1 MLLLGTRQLG
11 AVLSGRGEEAAK
23 SAGAVAQAAE
33 ERLGS
38 GLRAVWRAG
47 GRLQSAGVDLVFD
60 ALAPRPPGA
69 AALAPAAF
77 GLTRG
82 AAGAL
87 GELLPGAA
95 ALPWQELEDKLE
107 AFALFKYA
115 RERLGI
121 PATSAG
127 AAMPLAEQLRRRE
140 GLDSY
145 QAVWVTEGLGYA
157 HAAGALRAAEDPRH
171 LLSGEPAIGLPARAL
186 VALHAGM
193 GLAFAE
199 RSLAPLA
206 APGGLPSLASLWPLR
221 PLSALWPLQTPR
233 TAPGSAAAPPG
244 EAGEGST
251 LTAALD
257 RFSSLCRD
265 NAMSGHEDV
274 AREALGLV
282 ARNLHPGHVAP
293 IAERLAASAAR
304 AGSDAPLAELFWHGV
319 GRGAYFA
326 LDHSLPWALPWLPE
340 GGTTR
345 RALAGL
351 AQSAPGPVARN
362 NALAGFAWALAL
374 VNIRRP
380 EVVESLLAHLDG
392 GGWSSGAG
400 YGEPRT
406 ASEESPAGACASG
419 IAAAILVWHG
429 TAGDDA
435 WLTRFLAHAPDPAD
449 RHAAALWRRLVREP
463 CEAALAIVRGVRG
476 GRGERGRSI
485 DWGSLFRYRPLPA
498 LLAGLEGA
506 R

>member
-1 MLLLGTRQLG
+1 
-11 AVLSGRGEEAAK
+11 
-23 SAGAVAQAAE
+23 
-33 ERLGS
+33 
-38 GLRAVWRAG
+38 
-47 GRLQSAGVDLVFD
+47 
-60 ALAPRPPGA
+60 
-69 AALAPAAF
+69 
-77 GLTRG
+77 
-82 AAGAL
+82 
-87 GELLPGAA
+87 
-95 ALPWQELEDKLE
+95 
-107 AFALFKYA
+107 
-115 RERLGI
+115 
-121 PATSAG
+121 
-127 AAMPLAEQLRRRE
+127 MPLAEQLRRRE

-171 LLSGEPAIGLPARAL
+171 LLSGEPALGLPARAL

-221 PLSALWPLQTPR
+221 PLSNLWPLQTPR
-233 TAPGSAAAPPG
+233 TAPGSATAPPG

-265 NAMSGHEDV
+265 NAMSGYEDV

-326 LDHSLPWALPWLPE
+326 LDHSLPWAPPWLPE

-351 AQSAPGPVARN
+351 AQSAPGQVARN

-449 RHAAALWRRLVREP
+449 RLAAALWRRRVQEP